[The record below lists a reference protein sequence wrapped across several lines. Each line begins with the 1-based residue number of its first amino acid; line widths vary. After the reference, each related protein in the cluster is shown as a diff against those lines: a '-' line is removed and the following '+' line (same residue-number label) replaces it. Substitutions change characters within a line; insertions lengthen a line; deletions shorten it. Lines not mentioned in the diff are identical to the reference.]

1 MLKAFW
7 PAFRGMK
14 MRRQASE
21 WSGLRSDTMVWSCFF
36 GLNNRNGYW
45 KCHVKSIKVRILR
58 TAHEQISVSWPAVVE
73 KGPISSGYLGW
84 LSAGEESTT
93 LDGSFMFSCR
103 TSKWNPS
110 ILEPV
115 NVITCWFHLL
125 EIMRS
130 CHFGIRSLAGDLF
143 RIWQSLRKGHGL
155 RCAQTS
161 SNPFPL
167 LSTPP
172 NHGLVGGV

>member
-1 MLKAFW
+1 MKLFFWIKQPEWLLKMSRQEHKSTDSKDCPW
-7 PAFRGMK
+7 PNMTTK
-14 MRRQASE
+14 
-21 WSGLRSDTMVWSCFF
+21 
-36 GLNNRNGYW
+36 NRFLSTTGY
-45 KCHVKSIKVRILR
+45 
-58 TAHEQISVSWPAVVE
+58 EQISVSWPAVVE

-84 LSAGEESTT
+84 HSAGEESTT

>member
-1 MLKAFW
+1 MKLFFWIKQPEWLLKMSRQEHKSTDSKDCPW
-7 PAFRGMK
+7 PNMTTK
-14 MRRQASE
+14 
-21 WSGLRSDTMVWSCFF
+21 
-36 GLNNRNGYW
+36 NRFLSTTGY
-45 KCHVKSIKVRILR
+45 
-58 TAHEQISVSWPAVVE
+58 EQISVSWPAVVE

-161 SNPFPL
+161 SNPFSL
-167 LSTPP
+167 LSPPP

>member
-1 MLKAFW
+1 MKLFFWIKQPEWLLK
-7 PAFRGMK
+7 MS
-14 MRRQASE
+14 RQEHKSTDSKDCPCPNMTAK
-21 WSGLRSDTMVWSCFF
+21 
-36 GLNNRNGYW
+36 NRFLSTTGY
-45 KCHVKSIKVRILR
+45 
-58 TAHEQISVSWPAVVE
+58 EQISVSWPAVVE

-125 EIMRS
+125 ETMRS
-130 CHFGIRSLAGDLF
+130 CRLEMRSLRSGWSFSYMAISEKGPWVEMRSNF
-143 RIWQSLRKGHGL
+143 EQSFSLTKH
-155 RCAQTS
+155 
-161 SNPFPL
+161 PL
-167 LSTPP
+167 P

>member
-1 MLKAFW
+1 MKLFFWIKQPEWLLKMSRQEHKSTDSKDCPW
-7 PAFRGMK
+7 PNMTAKIRFL
-14 MRRQASE
+14 S
-21 WSGLRSDTMVWSCFF
+21 TT
-36 GLNNRNGYW
+36 GY
-45 KCHVKSIKVRILR
+45 
-58 TAHEQISVSWPAVVE
+58 EQISVSWPAVVE